1 MSKRL
6 GSSVGTAPVGN
17 LVLVATLVAALHAG
31 GYYGTRWARS
41 NNLKLRSTT
50 PLEERTTTYP
60 ADARLFA
67 ETLDYLSSPCGVRH
81 AQACPDAPGEES
93 PAIKKL
99 KTMSE
104 IPSVKRLVFKRAYST
119 GYSLLEDLTRLH
131 DEHAVIA
138 VSELPDFTLTWF
150 TSWRLLEFARANYL
164 QPALEYTAASRERDA
179 VAAFKVYNTLTMR
192 VVKAGFWLSKNG
204 VDLTDLP
211 VLAEAF
217 CTHPDVLVQ
226 DRALAGL
233 LKAILGKSDPREALQ
248 RLWEGTDIQ
257 SAYSSL
263 PPDLQVEPLRRYL
276 EAWSKVHDGSAG
288 LVEEYRSDTGGLP
301 TSTAEAAWSYLRGV
315 AAEKEATKGHS
326 KEECLVF
333 MARAREA
340 FESSVERDKD
350 LLVFA
355 GPAQKHL
362 AGIAELSESRCEPS
376 K

>member
-1 MSKRL
+1 MSQRL
-6 GSSVGTAPVGN
+6 RSSVGTAPVGS
-17 LVLVATLVAALHAG
+17 LVLVATLVAALHVG
-31 GYYGTRWARS
+31 GYYGTRWAR
-41 NNLKLRSTT
+41 NHNLKLRSTT

-60 ADARLFA
+60 ADAPLFA
-67 ETLDYLSSPCGVRH
+67 ETLDYLSSLCGVRH
-81 AQACPDAPGEES
+81 AQACPDAPEES
-93 PAIKKL
+93 PAILKL

-104 IPSVKRLVFKRAYST
+104 IPSVKRLVAGRAYST

-138 VSELPDFTLTWF
+138 VSELPDFTSTWS
-150 TSWRLLEFARANYL
+150 TSSRLLDFARTNYL
-164 QPALEYTAASRERDA
+164 LPALEYTAASRERDA
-179 VAAFKVYNTLTMR
+179 VAAFKVYNILAMR

-204 VDLTDLP
+204 VDLTDIP

-217 CTHPDVLVQ
+217 CTQPDVLVQ

-233 LKAILGKSDPREALQ
+233 LKAILGKSDPREALN
-248 RLWEGTDIQ
+248 RLWDGTDIQ

-263 PPDLQVEPLRRYL
+263 PPELQVEPLRRYL
-276 EAWSKVHDGSAG
+276 EAWSKVYAGSVG
-288 LVEEYRSDTGGLP
+288 LVEEYPSDKGGLP

-315 AAEKEATKGHS
+315 SAEKEATKGHS
-326 KEECLVF
+326 KDECLAF

-355 GPAQKHL
+355 GPAKKHL
-362 AGIAELSESRCEPS
+362 TGIAESSERRCEQS